1 MPLQSSGAIS
11 MSQIN
16 AEFGRG
22 NNLNAYRGTT
32 WYTSGGSSGTFSS
45 GAISFSEF
53 YGKQA
58 TSPSGTFSPDGS
70 TSSTSRTLIEAIAD
84 YTVTQTITCTQSA
97 SWAWTVQMGGF
108 GSASVNGGTGSAT
121 GSGTGTY
128 ITFSL
133 SSGINSRV
141 QEWTLDATSGS
152 NTRYWRVRLY
162 ADNPEGG
169 CPLCCFTPDTLISM
183 GDGSTKQIGDIKA
196 GDFILVYDDLSQ
208 LNVAVPVKE
217 VIVREGRPMYT
228 YTFEDGKTLV
238 ASEDHPLYVV
248 GKGYVSINPSIGYK
262 DMGVPGHISVG
273 DFVVNEL
280 GIRNK
285 IVGIDPHPYEG
296 TVYTFGNSKFYA
308 NGVLVY

>member
-22 NNLNAYRGTT
+22 NNLNAYRGTSHST
-32 WYTSGGSSGTFSS
+32 GTFPS
-45 GAISFSEF
+45 GAIGFSDF
-53 YGKQA
+53 YGK
-58 TSPSGTFSPDGS
+58 SVPPSAGTFNPDGS
-70 TSSTSRTLIEAIAD
+70 TSSGSRVVLSHQD
-84 YTVTQTITCTQSA
+84 YSYSAYTITCTLSA
-97 SWAWTVQMGGF
+97 VWSWTKIGGSNAF
-108 GSASVNGGTGSAT
+108 INGNANITSGNTSSTIFEIEIYASNNFTRSCNYHV
-121 GSGTGTY
+121 
-128 ITFSL
+128 
-133 SSGINSRV
+133 
-141 QEWTLDATSGS
+141 DAVSGS
-152 NTRYWRVRLY
+152 NTRYWSIYLE
-162 ADNPEGG
+162 ALGEG
-169 CPLCCFTPDTLISM
+169 CPLCCFTPDTLIRM
-183 GDGSTKQIGDIKA
+183 ADGSEKPIVEVQVGE
-196 GDFILVYDDLSQ
+196 FILAYDDLSQ

-248 GKGYVSINPSIGYK
+248 GKGYVSIKPSIVYK
-262 DMGVPGHISVG
+262 DMGIPGHISVG

-285 IVGIDPHPYEG
+285 IVGIDPHPYDG

>member
-1 MPLQSSGAIS
+1 MTLQSSGAIS
-11 MSQIN
+11 ISQIN

-22 NNLNAYRGTT
+22 NDLNSYRGTT
-32 WYTSGGSSGTFSS
+32 WYTDAGGSGTFSS
-45 GAISFSEF
+45 GAISMSEF
-53 YGKQA
+53 YSKRPTAPG
-58 TSPSGTFSPDGS
+58 GTFSPDGS
-70 TSSTSRTLIEAIAD
+70 TSSGSRTSLYQYQYYGTAS
-84 YTVTQTITCTQSA
+84 QTISCTQSA
-97 SWAWTVQMGGF
+97 TWTYTGVSGGG
-108 GSASVNGGTGSAT
+108 GSVTIASGSSAT
-121 GSGTGTY
+121 S
-128 ITFSL
+128 ITFSIA
-133 SSGINSRV
+133 STTIFRTRTWNV
-141 QEWTLDATSGS
+141 DATSGS
-152 NTRYWRVRLY
+152 NTRYWAVTVE
-162 ADNPEGG
+162 AEGDG
-169 CPLCCFTPDTLISM
+169 NCPFCCFTPDTLIRM
-183 GDGSTKQIGDIKA
+183 ADGSEKPIVDVQVGE
-196 GDFILVYDDLSQ
+196 FILAYDDLSQ
-208 LNVAVPVKE
+208 LNVAVPVKD

>member
-1 MPLQSSGAIS
+1 

-58 TSPSGTFSPDGS
+58 TSPSGTFSPNGS
-70 TSSTSRTLIEAIAD
+70 TSSSSREYYEAYD
-84 YTVTQTITCTQSA
+84 QYSVSFTITCTQTATWTYSKSNSFGTQTVA
-97 SWAWTVQMGGF
+97 SG
-108 GSASVNGGTGSAT
+108 GSAT
-121 GSGTGTY
+121 S
-128 ITFSL
+128 ITFSV
-133 SSGINSRV
+133 SAGANPRGVIY
-141 QEWTLDATSGS
+141 TLDATSGS
-152 NTRYWRVRLY
+152 NTRYY
-162 ADNPEGG
+162 TIYIEADTGG

-217 VIVREGRPMYT
+217 VIVREDRPMYT
-228 YTFEDGKTLV
+228 YTFENGKTLV

-280 GIRNK
+280 GIQTR
-285 IVGIDPHPYEG
+285 ITGIEPHPYKG
-296 TVYTFGNSKFYA
+296 VVYTFGNSKFYA

>member
-1 MPLQSSGAIS
+1 

-16 AEFGRG
+16 TEFGRG
-22 NNLNAYRGTT
+22 NDLNSYRGTSHST
-32 WYTSGGSSGTFSS
+32 GTFPS
-45 GAISFSEF
+45 GAISFSDF
-53 YGKQA
+53 YGRSIPA
-58 TSPSGTFSPDGS
+58 SGGTFSPNGGASSGS
-70 TSSTSRTLIEAIAD
+70 RVSQYAYAYNSTAS
-84 YTVTQTITCTQSA
+84 VTITCTQSA
-97 SWAWTVQMGGF
+97 TWTYSRLSGSF
-108 GSASVNGGTGSAT
+108 GSANISSGASA
-121 GSGTGTY
+121 SS
-128 ITFSL
+128 ITFTMAA
-133 SSGINSRV
+133 GIQTFRYS
-141 QEWTLDATSGS
+141 EWNLDATSGS
-152 NTRYWRVRLY
+152 NTRYWVIQL
-162 ADNPEGG
+162 ETESTGQ
-169 CPLCCFTPDTLISM
+169 CPTCCFTPDTLIRM
-183 GDGSTKQIGDIKA
+183 ADGSEKPIVDVQVGE
-196 GDFILVYDDLSQ
+196 FILAYDDLSK

-248 GKGYVSINPSIGYK
+248 GKGYVSINPSIEYK
-262 DMGVPGHISVG
+262 DIGVPGHISVG

>member
-1 MPLQSSGAIS
+1 MTLQSSGAIS
-11 MSQIN
+11 ISQIN
-16 AEFGRG
+16 SEFGRG
-22 NNLNAYRGTT
+22 NNLNSYRGTT
-32 WYTSGGSSGTFSS
+32 WYTDAGGSGTFSS
-45 GAISFSEF
+45 GAISMSEF
-53 YGKQA
+53 YSKRPTAPG
-58 TSPSGTFSPDGS
+58 GTFSPDGS
-70 TSSTSRTLIEAIAD
+70 TSSGSRTSLYQYQYYGTAS
-84 YTVTQTITCTQSA
+84 QTISCTQSA
-97 SWAWTVQMGGF
+97 TWTYTGVSGGG
-108 GSASVNGGTGSAT
+108 GSVTIASGSSAT
-121 GSGTGTY
+121 S
-128 ITFSL
+128 ITFSIA
-133 SSGINSRV
+133 STTIFRTRTWNV
-141 QEWTLDATSGS
+141 DATSGS
-152 NTRYWRVRLY
+152 NTRYWAVTVE
-162 ADNPEGG
+162 AEGDG
-169 CPLCCFTPDTLISM
+169 NCPFCCFTPDTLIRM
-183 GDGSTKQIGDIKA
+183 ADGSEKPIVDVQVGE
-196 GDFILVYDDLSQ
+196 FILAYDDLSQ
-208 LNVAVPVKE
+208 LNVAVPVKD

>member
-1 MPLQSSGAIS
+1 

-16 AEFGRG
+16 SEFGRG
-22 NNLNAYRGTT
+22 NNLNAYRGTSHST
-32 WYTSGGSSGTFSS
+32 GTFPS
-45 GAISFSEF
+45 GAISFSDF
-53 YGKQA
+53 YGR
-58 TSPSGTFSPDGS
+58 SIPVSGGTFSPDGS
-70 TSSTSRTLIEAIAD
+70 ASSGSRVSQYAFSYLGTAS
-84 YTVTQTITCTQSA
+84 VTITCTQSA
-97 SWAWTVQMGGF
+97 TWTYSRLSGSF
-108 GSASVNGGTGSAT
+108 GSANISSGASA
-121 GSGTGTY
+121 SS
-128 ITFSL
+128 ITFSMVAGN
-133 SSGINSRV
+133 SSFRYSDWN
-141 QEWTLDATSGS
+141 LDATSGS
-152 NTRYWRVRLY
+152 NTRYWVIQLET
-162 ADNPEGG
+162 EGG
-169 CPLCCFTPDTLISM
+169 GSCPYCCFTPDTLIRM
-183 GDGSTKQIGDIKA
+183 ADGSEKPIVDVQVGE
-196 GDFILVYDDLSQ
+196 FILAYDDLSQ

-285 IVGIDPHPYEG
+285 IVGIDPHPYDG